1 MNVPALVE
9 AMERFNKSFEYKM
22 YPGAAHAFFN
32 DTGANYSAEA
42 AQQAWQV
49 TLSFLSNNLKTGR

>member
-9 AMERFNKSFEYKM
+9 AMKQHNKSFEYTI

-32 DTGANYSAEA
+32 DTGANYNPEA
-42 AQQAWQV
+42 SKEAWQI
-49 TLSFLSNNLKTGR
+49 TLSFLKNKL